1 MPVEGRGLGSGLTR
15 DVVKER
21 RLGNLATSAS
31 VQKLQTALHAKAK
44 TEAGYRFY
52 ALYDKIYREDILA
65 HAYAQCCSNKG
76 APGVDGQDFPD
87 IEAYGVQRWLGE
99 LAIALKE
106 ETYRPD
112 PIRRVFIPKPNGK
125 LRPLGISTLRD
136 RVCMTAAM
144 LVLDPIFEAD
154 LPPEQYAY
162 RRGRNA
168 QQAVIDAEET
178 LYQGHLDVVDADLAD
193 YFGSIPHADLMR
205 SLARRIVDSRVL
217 HLIKMWLECAVEET
231 DDRGRKKR
239 TTEAKDSGRG
249 IPQGSPIS
257 PLLANL
263 YMRRFVL
270 EWKRRGLEKRLRSRI
285 VTYADDL
292 VILCRRGKAEEALQR
307 MREIMARLKLTV
319 NEEKTRIC
327 KVPEG
332 EFDFLGY
339 TFGRMY
345 KRTTGQVYVGVRPSK
360 KSIRRMVE
368 KIHAMT
374 TVSTTGQATTQM
386 VEQLNRTLRGWANY
400 FNVGTV
406 RPAYRALDNYTA
418 VRLRRWLRHK
428 HKLRRKRGGSY
439 PLSHLYGYFNLVRL
453 TARGRS
459 QSWAKA

>member
-1 MPVEGRGLGSGLTR
+1 V
-15 DVVKER
+15 
-21 RLGNLATSAS
+21 
-31 VQKLQTALHAKAK
+31 
-44 TEAGYRFY
+44 YRFY
-52 ALYDKIYREDILA
+52 ALYDKIYREDILT
-65 HAYAQCCSNKG
+65 HAYAQCRSNKG
-76 APGVDGQDFPD
+76 APGVDGQDFSD
-87 IEAYGVQRWLGE
+87 VEAYGLERWLGE

-106 ETYRPD
+106 QSYRPD

-162 RRGRNA
+162 RQGRNA
-168 QQAVIDAEET
+168 QQAVIDAEGT

-231 DDRGRKKR
+231 YDRGRKKR

-270 EWKRRGLEKRLRSRI
+270 EWKRRGLERRLRSRI

-307 MREIMARLKLTV
+307 MREIMAGLKLTV

-360 KSIRRMVE
+360 RSIRRMVE

-374 TVSTTGQATTQM
+374 AISATWQETTQM

-406 RPAYRALDNYTA
+406 LPAYRALDNYTA

-459 QSWAKA
+459 QPWAKA